1 MGWKIVRDN
10 QEFWSKAHGVSGQ
23 WRKSVTPID
32 GLSKKLFE
40 EAAEFVEA
48 LDPGELYD
56 LRDVVDELISRL
68 DATGEHAADHEVKTA
83 RLGTFTRCVE
93 WSPVP
98 LSQ

>member
-23 WRKSVTPID
+23 WQKSKNPIS
-32 GLSKKLFE
+32 GLTKKIFE
-40 EAAEFVEA
+40 EAGEFGEE

-68 DATGEHAADHEVKTA
+68 DATGVYAADHEVKTA
-83 RLGTFTRCVE
+83 QLGTFRKCIE

-98 LSQ
+98 PSL